1 MLFDKINNEHLSTS
15 DFLDSSI
22 KHLSS
27 QTNKSG
33 KTKNTKQQNLNA
45 SFDQESKSSGS
56 FYSWTIESI
65 TYKAI
70 GLSKYKMKSHSQEKS
85 KGRNSK
91 GQNKK
96 SYKGAIKASLTKK
109 IPDYLIDTLS
119 NSFDLGNYR
128 K

>member
-1 MLFDKINNEHLSTS
+1 MLILKIHLAIVLDERESQAKLCINKRLLFDKINNEHLSTS

-56 FYSWTIESI
+56 FYS
-65 TYKAI
+65 
-70 GLSKYKMKSHSQEKS
+70 
-85 KGRNSK
+85 
-91 GQNKK
+91 
-96 SYKGAIKASLTKK
+96 
-109 IPDYLIDTLS
+109 
-119 NSFDLGNYR
+119 
-128 K
+128 

>member
-1 MLFDKINNEHLSTS
+1 
-15 DFLDSSI
+15 
-22 KHLSS
+22 
-27 QTNKSG
+27 
-33 KTKNTKQQNLNA
+33 
-45 SFDQESKSSGS
+45 
-56 FYSWTIESI
+56 
-65 TYKAI
+65 
-70 GLSKYKMKSHSQEKS
+70 MKSHSQEKS

-96 SYKGAIKASLTKK
+96 SYKGTIKSSLTKK